1 MRKGYVGEYLIK
13 KKLVKKYGKN
23 NVIKV
28 AIGGAEDFI
37 VVKNGKLV
45 EIIEV
50 KETVREKY
58 YPKSREKRQF
68 NRIKKFAKEH
78 GIPAKLCIV
87 YRRGKGR
94 SPKIEVIDLFKYR

>member
-13 KKLVKKYGKN
+13 NKLIKKYGKD

-37 VVKNGKLV
+37 VVKKGRLV
-45 EIIEV
+45 EIVEV
-50 KETVREKY
+50 KETIKNKYNPSYREK
-58 YPKSREKRQF
+58 KQF
-68 NRIKKFAKEH
+68 KRIKKFAKEH

-87 YRRGKGR
+87 YRRGSGKK
-94 SPKIEVIDLFKYR
+94 SKIEVINL